1 MIQPYM
7 QEDVQIKDDADED
20 SDSGPDEDEIRAAT
34 NV

>member
-7 QEDVQIKDDADED
+7 DVQIGDDQD